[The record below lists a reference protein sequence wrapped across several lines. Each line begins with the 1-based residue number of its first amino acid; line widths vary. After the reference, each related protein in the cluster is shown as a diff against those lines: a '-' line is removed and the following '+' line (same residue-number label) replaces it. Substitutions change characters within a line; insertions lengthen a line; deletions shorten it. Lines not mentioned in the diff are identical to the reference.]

1 MFHKVIFSAVLILF
15 LFTAPF
21 NLSQT
26 NSQNDSLLYKA
37 TLENCI
43 EYALKNQPLIKQ
55 SLVDENITN
64 QEINSKIADWFP
76 QLNFNFNYQHNYKLQ
91 TSVIQGNTVHFGIIN
106 TSSAQF
112 SLNQTIF
119 NRDVLLASS
128 TAGDVQMQ
136 AEQSTSENKINVVVN
151 VSKAFYSALL
161 SQNQIDLVN
170 EDIIRLKQ
178 SKKNTYSQYKSGV
191 VDQTDYMRATVAL
204 NNAIAE
210 QKQDQ
215 EMLKTSYAYLKEQ
228 MGYPA
233 NEKLLLNYDTTK
245 MEEDIFIDT
254 TNTIDFNNRIEFQ
267 LLKTEKRLQEANLDY
282 YKWSFIPSL
291 SAFGEYN
298 FNFLNDKLSQ
308 LYKQDYPTSYVGLQL
323 SFPIFEGGKRFHEI
337 EQAKL
342 ELERYNYDFESLKN
356 SINTEY
362 VQALSNYK
370 SNLANF
376 LIQKKN
382 LILAKEVY
390 NTIELQYKSG
400 VKAYLD
406 VITAETD
413 LRSTQVNYIN
423 TLYQVLSSKLDLQKA
438 LGKIKY

>member
-267 LLKTEKRLQEANLDY
+267 LLRTEKRLQEANLDY

>member
-1 MFHKVIFSAVLILF
+1 MFHKVIFSVVLILF

-21 NLSQT
+21 NLSQA

-43 EYALKNQPLIKQ
+43 EYALKNQPLINQ

-64 QEINSKIADWFP
+64 QEIKSKIADWFP

-91 TSVIQGNTVHFGIIN
+91 TSVIQGNTVHFGVIN

-136 AEQSTSENKINVVVN
+136 AEQSTTENKINVVVN

-161 SQNQIDLVN
+161 AQNQIDLVN
-170 EDIIRLKQ
+170 EDITRLKQ
-178 SKKNTYSQYKSGV
+178 SKKNTYSQYQSGV

-204 NNAIAE
+204 NNAMAE

-342 ELERYNYDFESLKN
+342 ELKRYNYDFESLKN

-376 LIQKKN
+376 LTQKKN
-382 LILAKEVY
+382 LSLAKEVY
-390 NTIELQYKSG
+390 NTLELQYKSG

-423 TLYQVLSSKLDLQKA
+423 ALYQVLSSKLDLQKA

>member
-1 MFHKVIFSAVLILF
+1 MFRKVIFSVIQILI
-15 LFTAPF
+15 LFTAPLT
-21 NLSQT
+21 LSQT
-26 NSQNDSLLYKA
+26 NSQNDTLLYKA
-37 TLENCI
+37 TLENCVR
-43 EYALKNQPLIKQ
+43 YALKNQPLIKQ
-55 SLVDENITN
+55 SLIDENITN
-64 QEINSKIADWFP
+64 QEIKSKIADWYP

-91 TSVIQGNTVHFGIIN
+91 TSVIQGNAVHFGVIN

-128 TAGDVQMQ
+128 TAGDVRKQTQ
-136 AEQSTSENKINVVVN
+136 QSITENKINVVVN
-151 VSKAFYSALL
+151 VSKAFYAALL
-161 SQNQIDLVN
+161 AHNQIDLVN
-170 EDIIRLKQ
+170 EDITRLKQ
-178 SKKNTYSQYKSGV
+178 SEKDTYNQYKSGV
-191 VDQTDYMRATVAL
+191 VDKTDYMRATVAL
-204 NNAIAE
+204 NNATAE

-215 EMLKTSYAYLKEQ
+215 EILKTSYAYLKEQ
-228 MGYPA
+228 MGYPV

-245 MEEDIFIDT
+245 MKEDIFIDT
-254 TNTIDFNNRIEFQ
+254 TNTINFNNRIEFQ
-267 LLKTEKRLQEANLDY
+267 LLKTEKRIQEADLDY

-291 SAFGEYN
+291 TAFGEYN
-298 FNFLNDKLSQ
+298 FNFFNDKLSQ

-342 ELERYNYDFESLKN
+342 ELERYNYNFESLKN

-362 VQALSNYK
+362 EQALSSYK
-370 SNLANF
+370 SNLVNF
-376 LIQKKN
+376 LTQKNN
-382 LILAKEVY
+382 LSLAKEVY

-423 TLYQVLSSKLDLQKA
+423 ALYQVLSSKLDLQKA
-438 LGKIKY
+438 LGKIQY

>member
-1 MFHKVIFSAVLILF
+1 MFHKVIFSVILILF

-21 NLSQT
+21 TLSQT

-37 TLENCI
+37 TLEKCI

-64 QEINSKIADWFP
+64 QEIKSKIADWFP
-76 QLNFNFNYQHNYKLQ
+76 QLNFKFNYQHNYKLQ

-136 AEQSTSENKINVVVN
+136 AEQSTTENKINVVVN
-151 VSKAFYSALL
+151 VSKAFYSVLL
-161 SQNQIDLVN
+161 AQNQIDLVN
-170 EDIIRLKQ
+170 EDITRLKQ
-178 SKKNTYSQYKSGV
+178 SKKNTYNQYQSGV

-204 NNAIAE
+204 NNAMAE

-342 ELERYNYDFESLKN
+342 ELKRYNYDFESLKN

-390 NTIELQYKSG
+390 NTLELQYKSG

-413 LRSTQVNYIN
+413 LRATQVNYIN
-423 TLYQVLSSKLDLQKA
+423 ALYQVLSSKLDLQKA